1 MICDCGRSLDQN
13 HADARTHTRRRD
25 KRLLGPRVK
34 ILFFSSSRRERGGVC
49 VGEGEKIPSFPPSA
63 DMNFGLISIYA
74 NEFLIAGVMTLAWE
88 IFQSAMF
95 FVAACSLHL

>member
-1 MICDCGRSLDQN
+1 MCGGRW
-13 HADARTHTRRRD
+13 
-25 KRLLGPRVK
+25 G
-34 ILFFSSSRRERGGVC
+34 REKK
-49 VGEGEKIPSFPPSA
+49 KIPSFPSSA